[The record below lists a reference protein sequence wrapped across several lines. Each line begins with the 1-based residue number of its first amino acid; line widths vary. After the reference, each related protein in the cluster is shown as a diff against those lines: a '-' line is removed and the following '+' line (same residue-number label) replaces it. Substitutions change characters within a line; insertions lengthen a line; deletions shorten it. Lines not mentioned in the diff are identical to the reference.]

1 MFVLGVGAAFSTA
14 FGRGDDRTLQAA
26 GLFEAAMS
34 SLFHERLLR
43 RPGRVPRGERHAEC
57 TRRRAASDT
66 SPGHRFCS
74 DKVTLVPDDFDP
86 TAMIE
91 RFRARAVAVRSRG
104 IPPIEGPERQRF
116 VEQAQLDFMDY
127 AMLGDAE
134 ASLADGILTLRIDL
148 RPQTPDGDG
157 GNQPP

>member
-14 FGRGDDRTLQAA
+14 FRRGGDRTLQAA

-43 RPGRVPRGERHAEC
+43 RPGRVSHGERQAEC
-57 TRRRAASDT
+57 TRRRATPDT
-66 SPGHRFCS
+66 GPEPAICPTT
-74 DKVTLVPDDFDP
+74 VTAVADDFDP

-91 RFRARAVAVRSRG
+91 RFRSRAVAVRSRG

-134 ASLADGILTLRIDL
+134 ATLADGILTLRIDL
-148 RPQTPDGDG
+148 RPEGAEGTSGH
-157 GNQPP
+157 